1 MLIDYKSD
9 MLRFKIGGFAL
20 SFPTNVKFDTFN
32 DPENYYGIIFPS
44 NGNRYQIVDC
54 KLGTRIIINGK
65 EGECKDMPFNLGT
78 AEFLPDFVRVKK
90 LD

>member
-1 MLIDYKSD
+1 MIDFTKDS
-9 MLRFKIGGFAL
+9 LKFKIGGFVL
-20 SFPTNVKFDTFN
+20 SFPRNVLFDTFN
-32 DPENYYGIIFPS
+32 DPENYYGIIFPTA
-44 NGNRYQIVDC
+44 GYRYQVVDC

-78 AEFLPDFVRVKK
+78 AEFLPEFVKVNK